1 MILKLMQ
8 LDSDKA
14 IALFLEKDKIPSE
27 IVVEQLE
34 AYPEYLYM
42 VSENIWFFFV
52 QIIHAFLINSF

>member
-14 IALFLEKDKIPSE
+14 IALFLEKDKIPPE

-42 VSENIWFFFV
+42 VSPRFKSLKIV
-52 QIIHAFLINSF
+52 